1 MPCAYG
7 LLLPRKW
14 RSTMLKKANGRSFFG
29 FKSKKPVTKRGDTVD
44 QILDRAYG
52 FYTESYFREM
62 LIHERKRSERSRKPF
77 FLVLMDVTSL
87 LGVNNSKRL
96 FRKLMESFRACS
108 RETDIKGWYRAGEM
122 LGIIF
127 TEAEG
132 ASRDSMLNK
141 VSSHLSDTLGAGK
154 MKQVT
159 LSCYCF
165 PDDGEGEEGM
175 KTHAAIGLYDSHKP
189 TLINKASG
197 VAKRTV
203 DIVGSMFAIAIFSP
217 LFLLI
222 PLLIKLNS
230 RGPVFFIQ
238 KRVGL
243 GGLEFPLL
251 KFRSMHV
258 NNDDSIHQKFIEEF
272 IKNKAAAEEQGKV
285 FKIQDDPR
293 ITGVGKWLRK
303 TSLDELPQFF
313 NVLMGHMSLVGPRPP
328 IRYELKN
335 YDLWHLR
342 RVLEIKPGITGV
354 WQVEGRSMTTFDN
367 MVRLDIQYIQKKT
380 LMLDLKLLAKTP
392 LSVINAKG
400 AM

>member
-1 MPCAYG
+1 M
-7 LLLPRKW
+7 LRKAFDYMFSGSQAKGAT
-14 RSTMLKKANGRSFFG
+14 R
-29 FKSKKPVTKRGDTVD
+29 RGDTID
-44 QILDRAYG
+44 QIFDRAYG
-52 FYTESYFREM
+52 FYTEAYFREM
-62 LIHERKRSERSRKPF
+62 LVLERKRSERSRKTF
-77 FLVLMDVTSL
+77 FLVLVDISSI
-87 LGVNNSKRL
+87 LGMNRNKSL
-96 FRKLMESFRACS
+96 FRKVMDSFKSCS
-108 RETDIKGWYRAGEM
+108 RETDIKGWYKSGES

-127 TEAEG
+127 TEANG
-132 ASRDSMLNK
+132 ATRETILNK
-141 VSSHLSDTLGAGK
+141 VSDHLTRTVGAQK

-165 PDDGEGEEGM
+165 PDDGEGEEGL
-175 KTHAAIGLYDSHKP
+175 KTHAEIGLYNSPKP
-189 TLINKASG
+189 TVVDKASKA
-197 VAKRTV
+197 AKRTV
-203 DIVGSMFAIAIFSP
+203 DIVGSLFAIVILSP

-222 PLLIKLNS
+222 PVLIKINS
-230 RGPVFFIQ
+230 KGPVFFIQ

-272 IKNKAAAEEQGKV
+272 IKNQAAAEEQGAV

-293 ITGVGKWLRK
+293 VTKVGKWLRK

-313 NVLMGHMSLVGPRPP
+313 NVLAGHMSLVGPRPP
-328 IRYELKN
+328 IMYELKN
-335 YDLWHLR
+335 YDLWHYR

-380 LMLDLKLLAKTP
+380 LMLDFKLLAKTP
-392 LSVINAKG
+392 LSVIAAKG

>member
-1 MPCAYG
+1 MFRRALG
-7 LLLPRKW
+7 KMF
-14 RSTMLKKANGRSFFG
+14 SGSNGKRI
-29 FKSKKPVTKRGDTVD
+29 TKRGDTID
-44 QILDRAYG
+44 QIFDRAYG

-62 LIHERKRSERSRKPF
+62 LVMERKRSERSRKPF
-77 FLVLMDVTSL
+77 FLILIEISSL
-87 LGVNNSKRL
+87 LGVGNNKKL
-96 FRKLMESFRACS
+96 FRKLMESFKACS
-108 RETDIKGWYRAGEM
+108 RETDIKGWYKSGEM

-127 TEAEG
+127 TEADG
-132 ASRDSMLNK
+132 ATRDSMLNK
-141 VSSHLSDTLGAGK
+141 VSNHLTNTLGAQK
-154 MKQVT
+154 FKQVT
-159 LSCYCF
+159 ITCYCF
-165 PDDGEGEEGM
+165 PDDDEGREGIASH
-175 KTHAAIGLYDSHKP
+175 TEIGLYDTPKP
-189 TLINKASG
+189 SMMQKSSM

-203 DIVGSMFAIAIFSP
+203 DIAGSLFAIVIFSP

-230 RGPVFFIQ
+230 KGPVLFIQ

-243 GGLEFPLL
+243 GGAEFPLF

-258 NNDDSIHQKFIEEF
+258 NNDDSIHQKYIEEF
-272 IKNKAAAEEQGKV
+272 IKNKAAAEEQGTV
-285 FKIQDDPR
+285 FKIQNDPR
-293 ITGVGKWLRK
+293 ITKVGKWLRK

-342 RVLEIKPGITGV
+342 RVLEIKPGITGI